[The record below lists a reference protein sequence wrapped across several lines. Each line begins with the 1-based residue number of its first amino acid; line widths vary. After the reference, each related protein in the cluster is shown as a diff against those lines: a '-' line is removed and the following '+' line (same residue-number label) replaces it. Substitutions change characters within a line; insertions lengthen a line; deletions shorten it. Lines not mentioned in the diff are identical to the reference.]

1 MGINEIIMYI
11 MMFFMLIA
19 AVDRILSQFGGSARF
34 LGKFG
39 KSIEGSGGQFEEGF
53 MAMGALG
60 LAMVGMTAL
69 APVLAHVLGPVII
82 PVYEMLGANPS
93 MFAGTLLACDMGGF
107 FLAKELAGGDV
118 AAWLYSGLILG
129 SMMGPTIVF
138 SIPVALGIIEPSDRR
153 YLALSQSL
161 GDFVVASAGPH
172 LESVIAGH
180 GAGAQTLS
188 EQRLCRVLNID
199 IGGGTANYALFDAGK
214 ISGTAC
220 LNVGGRLLETDSQG
234 RVVYAH
240 KPGQMIVDECFG
252 AGTDARSLTG
262 AQLVQVTRRM
272 AALIVEVIDGT
283 LSPLAQALMQTGLL
297 PAGVT
302 PEIITLS
309 GGVGEC
315 YRHQPADPFC
325 FADIGPLL
333 ATALH
338 DHPRLREMNVQ
349 FPAQTVRATV
359 IGAGAH
365 TLSLSGSTIWLE
377 GVQLPL
383 RNLPVAIP
391 IDETDLVSAWQQAL
405 LQLDLDPKTD
415 AYVLAL
421 PASLPVRYAAVLT
434 VINALVDFVARFPN
448 PHPLLVVAGQDFGK
462 ALGMLLRPQLQQ
474 LPLAV
479 IDEVIVRAGDYIDIG
494 TPLFGGSVVP
504 VTVKS
509 LAFPS

>member
-1 MGINEIIMYI
+1 MNTRQLLSVGIDIGTTTTQVIFSHLELVNR
-11 MMFFMLIA
+11 A
-19 AVDRILSQFGGSARF
+19 AVSQVPRYEFIKREISWQSPVFFTPVDKQGG
-34 LGKFG
+34 L
-39 KSIEGSGGQFEEGF
+39 
-53 MAMGALG
+53 
-60 LAMVGMTAL
+60 
-69 APVLAHVLGPVII
+69 
-82 PVYEMLGANPS
+82 
-93 MFAGTLLACDMGGF
+93 
-107 FLAKELAGGDV
+107 KEAELKT
-118 AAWLYSGLILG
+118 LILEQYQ
-129 SMMGPTIVF
+129 
-138 SIPVALGIIEPSDRR
+138 AAGIAPESVDSGAIIITGESAKTRNARP
-153 YLALSQSL
+153 AVMTLSQSL

-220 LNVGGRLLETDSQG
+220 LNVGGRLLETDCQG
-234 RVVYAH
+234 RVIYAH
-240 KPGQMIVDECFG
+240 KPGQMIVDECLG
-252 AGTDARSLTG
+252 TGTDARLLTG

-272 AALIVEVIDGT
+272 AELIVEVIEGT

-338 DHPRLREMNVQ
+338 DHPRLREMRVQ

-391 IDETDLVSAWQQAL
+391 IDETDLVNGWQQAL
-405 LQLDLDPKTD
+405 IQLDLDPNSD

-421 PASLPVRYAAVLT
+421 PAGLPVRYAAVLT